1 MTAAKADFI
10 NGGFEDPYTP
20 SGTVT
25 SDPIT
30 GWTLTGYT
38 FSGSTSTVPPTSI
51 SGINLVS
58 PTTPGGITDI
68 YDASNPSNPSDYFL
82 RGAAPTPTL
91 VLPGN
96 GLQSAIVNLRSGHAP
111 FAHSGTGLPVGG
123 VPPWTARARQATSV
137 SQQITVQPSDVDPT
151 DGKVHIRY
159 IAAPVLDNPVHAVNQ
174 QPFFAIQLNNITTG
188 RTGSNPLFFQWNFA
202 NQPGVPWKT
211 LGAGAGTNVGSL
223 TTYQYTDWQAFDISP
238 GNAFI
243 HVGDTIELVTIAS
256 GCSQGGHEGHLNVDD
271 VGTAIPS
278 GLWVTATGPASTT
291 PGSNVTYTYTYTN
304 NGSVA
309 VNNVTVVAN
318 LPQGTPPNNG
328 AVTPA
333 QNTTYVS
340 NANPTTGSC
349 SGTAPVTCSIGT
361 LQPGQTGTFTV
372 TVAVPG
378 TWATTASATNTSGP
392 VNNGNYPISGDGA
405 PTLLGPLVQ
414 TTLVAPSALSNL
426 TADTSGMPTT
436 AVAGTPYTGSFTCAN
451 TSTPSASGN
460 APTASC
466 DITNLPAGLAVS
478 QCTITPSGVVWVQPA
493 NIPTGETV
501 TCDVTGTPTT
511 TGTFPATVTT
521 NASNN
526 SNSTGNVANTTIT
539 IGSLSTTLSN
549 LIANTSGMPTTAV
562 AGTPYTGSFTCANTS
577 TPSAT
582 GDAPTASCDI
592 TNLPA
597 GLAVSQCTITPSG
610 VVWVQPANIP
620 TGETV
625 TCDVTGTPTT
635 TGTFPATVTTNA
647 SNNSNS
653 TGNVANTTITI
664 GSLSTTLSN
673 LIANTS
679 GMPTTAVAGTPYTGS
694 FTCANTSTPSATGD
708 APTASC
714 DITSLPAGLV
724 VSQCTITPSGLAWT
738 RPSNIPANQTV
749 TCDVTGTP
757 TTTGTFPATVTT
769 NASNNSNSTGNVAN
783 TTITIGGLS
792 TVGDLSNM
800 VAASSLPTSAPVSSP
815 FTGSFTCT
823 NNSSV
828 TATSVHCAVSG
839 LPDGV
844 TLSSC
849 SSPTLNPWLDGSSLP
864 AHQAVTCTVSGT
876 PSNAGSVM
884 ATVTTSATNETDTTD
899 NTSTTT
905 INVSP
910 PVPAT
915 LRGSSVLND
924 AIICCGRPL
933 KLNNL
938 PGPGKTLYR
947 ITERTGDAR
956 CAIRHSRSQTYLK
969 MYGRNGSCTLVGTKN
984 GITTLPLTVHTP
996 PLRGGKRR
1004 RR

>member
-1 MTAAKADFI
+1 MEKVIVLEKLKRKQFGCSILSLLITCLLHLSLMTAAKADFI

-592 TNLPA
+592 T
-597 GLAVSQCTITPSG
+597 
-610 VVWVQPANIP
+610 
-620 TGETV
+620 
-625 TCDVTGTPTT
+625 
-635 TGTFPATVTTNA
+635 
-647 SNNSNS
+647 
-653 TGNVANTTITI
+653 
-664 GSLSTTLSN
+664 
-673 LIANTS
+673 
-679 GMPTTAVAGTPYTGS
+679 
-694 FTCANTSTPSATGD
+694 
-708 APTASC
+708 
-714 DITSLPAGLV
+714 SLPAGLV